1 MDVKKVEMRF
11 LRDDGL
17 EFILGNEDWGILSL
31 EGADSLETEIYTES
45 DAMGEG
51 EFITGEQVKS
61 REIIFVADTKRLSDL
76 SVKRQSAMAF
86 FNRKRSFKVYLSY
99 RGVTRW
105 IEGRLAGFK
114 CPTNNVFEAVEITG
128 TLLCPEPY
136 WKSVDEFGKDI
147 ANIIPAFGFPYIAF
161 VGQKY
166 PVGYSEFS
174 KEVHI
179 YNDGD
184 AETQIRAVIKAKDT
198 VTNPALTKDE
208 YGIYIN
214 ATMQA
219 GDVVEIDFSKRSVTM
234 NGNNIIT
241 KLQKKSSLV
250 NMTLEMGDNV
260 ITYMAD
266 AGDANMS
273 VYVYYNKRYQGV

>member
-45 DAMGEG
+45 NAMGEG

-61 REIIFVADTKRLSDL
+61 REIIFVADTKRLSEL

-147 ANIIPAFGFPYIAF
+147 ANIIPAFGFPYNAL
-161 VGQKY
+161 VGKQY
-166 PVGYSEFS
+166 PVGYSEFA

-184 AETQIRAVIKAKDT
+184 AETQIRAVITAKD
-198 VTNPALTKDE
+198 VVSVPALIKDD

-214 ATMQA
+214 VAMDT
-219 GDVVEIDFSKRSVTM
+219 GDVIEIDFGERSVRM
-234 NGNNIIT
+234 NGENIIT
-241 KLQKKSSLV
+241 KLQKKSSLT
-250 NMTLEMGDNV
+250 NMALNIGDNIV
-260 ITYMAD
+260 SYSAD
-266 AGDANMS
+266 DGDANMA
-273 VYVYYNKRYQGV
+273 VNIYYNKRYQGV

>member
-1 MDVKKVEMRF
+1 MDIKRVEMRF
-11 LRDDGL
+11 LRDDGM

-31 EGADSLETEIYTES
+31 EGADSLETEIYTEA

-61 REIIFVADTKRLSDL
+61 REIIFTADTRRLDEL
-76 SVKRQSAMAF
+76 PAKRQAVMAF
-86 FNRKRSFKVYLSY
+86 FNRKRTFKLYFSY

-105 IEGRLAGFK
+105 IEGRLAAFK
-114 CPTNNVFEAVEITG
+114 CPTGNIHESVEVTG

-147 ANIIPAFGFPYIAF
+147 ANIIPSFGFPYMSP
-161 VGQKY
+161 VGKGFT
-166 PVGYSEFS
+166 VGYSEFS

-184 AETQIRAVIKAKDT
+184 VETQIRAVITAKDT
-198 VTNPALTKDE
+198 VSIPAITKGT

-214 ATMQA
+214 VEMQA
-219 GDVVEIDFSKRSVTM
+219 GDIIEIDFGERSVSM
-234 NGNNIIT
+234 NGKNIIT
-241 KLQKKSSLV
+241 KLQKTSSLV
-250 NMTLEMGDNV
+250 NMVLEIGDN
-260 ITYMAD
+260 IISYSAEDGDTNMAV
-266 AGDANMS
+266 N
-273 VYVYYNKRYQGV
+273 VYYNKRYQGV